1 VVHNGIIVPRL
12 DADEDSEM
20 AFEQVLSEYRN
31 LQKLFPQDQ
40 KDSRITDLLENVVLG
55 SLEVLASVDRKT
67 LTTGLV
73 GKRYFSFS
81 HQGKISRAVNEDL
94 FLEEPGEIRK
104 FFETIRSTGFVSVGS
119 TFLTRACYTSAV
131 AFCCLTDIFK
141 TRDQKTPATYFEYLI
156 GHIIATVLEC
166 NPTKQLDVL
175 SGDLS
180 AKLPTDFIFD
190 LGERRTK
197 FHVPVKTSTRERVI
211 QVWAHQRV
219 LDGVYGTGRYKG
231 ILVCLSETK
240 LDHETLDVI
249 EICLPDQ
256 WRIYQMFIAHLER
269 VYYLDVPIRYGQ
281 MISEYPRIE
290 VRQFGDFFLE
300 YEALSG

>member
-1 VVHNGIIVPRL
+1 M
-12 DADEDSEM
+12 S
-20 AFEQVLSEYRN
+20 FEHVLAAYRK
-31 LQKLFPQDQ
+31 LQKQFPQDQ
-40 KDSRITDLLENVVLG
+40 KNSKITDLLERIVLD
-55 SLEVLASVDRKT
+55 SLDIIVRFDKRT
-67 LTTGLV
+67 LTTGLL
-73 GKRYFSFS
+73 GKNYFSFS
-81 HQGKISRAVNEDL
+81 SQGKISRAVNREL
-94 FLEEPGEIRK
+94 FIHDPKEINRFFAAIRK
-104 FFETIRSTGFVSVGS
+104 TEFTALDS
-119 TFLTRACYTSAV
+119 TFLTRACYSSAV

-156 GHIIATVLEC
+156 GHIIAAVLEC

-190 LGERRTK
+190 LGEKRTK
-197 FHVPVKTSTRERVI
+197 FHIPVKTSTRERVI

-240 LDHETLDVI
+240 LDHETLDVV

-269 VYYLDVPIRYGQ
+269 VYYLDVPVRYGQ

-300 YEALSG
+300 YKTLSR